1 MQRLTS
7 WLAMWLAAWLVGGLI
22 GTAAAADKSHENHF
36 ATIQVDGKKIGQ
48 VHYTLTYDAQGEI
61 ESLKTNASY
70 SVLGFEVYHFTQDLT
85 ETWQTGELQ
94 SMDGHTN
101 DDGDKFQASVARKPD
116 EYTGV
121 LNGKNLTLPHDAF
134 PNSVW
139 HYQIT
144 EQSLLFNLT
153 DLRLMNVQVSKR
165 AESIKIGGKSFDT
178 ERFDF
183 TGDWQASLWFDQNQQ
198 LLKLEYKIKD
208 RDVVVTLDQ
217 S

>member
-1 MQRLTS
+1 MQRLT
-7 WLAMWLAAWLVGGLI
+7 WWLAASLVLGFI
-22 GTAAAADKSHENHF
+22 GTAAAADKTHENHF

-48 VHYTLTYDAQGEI
+48 VHYTLTYDEQGEI
-61 ESLKTNASY
+61 EALKTNASY

-85 ETWQTGELQ
+85 ETWRTGELQ

-101 DDGDKFQASVARKPD
+101 DDGDKYQASVERKPND
-116 EYTGV
+116 YTGV
-121 LNGKNLTLPHDAF
+121 LNGKNLTLPHNAF

-153 DLRLMNVQVSKR
+153 DLRLMNVRVSKR
-165 AESIKIGGKSFDT
+165 AETLKVGGRSFDS

-183 TGDWQASLWFDQNQQ
+183 TGDWQASLWFDKDQQ

-208 RDVVVTLDQ
+208 RKVVVTLDQ
-217 S
+217 SQAG

>member
-7 WLAMWLAAWLVGGLI
+7 WLAASLVLGFVGP
-22 GTAAAADKSHENHF
+22 AAAADKTHENHF

-48 VHYTLTYDAQGEI
+48 VHYTLTYEEGGAI

-70 SVLGFEVYHFTQDLT
+70 SVLGFEVYHFSQDLT
-85 ETWQTGELQ
+85 ETWQTDELQ

-101 DDGDKFQASVARKPD
+101 DDGDKYQASIERKPD
-116 EYTGV
+116 EYAAV
-121 LNGKNLTLPHDAF
+121 LNGKDLTLPHDAF

-153 DLRLMNVQVSKR
+153 DLRLMNVKVSKR
-165 AESIKIGGKSFDT
+165 PESVKIGRKSFDA

-183 TGDWQASLWFDQNQQ
+183 TGDWQASLWFDHNQQ
-198 LLKLEYKIKD
+198 LLKLEYKVD
-208 RDVVVTLDQ
+208 GRDVVVTLDQ
-217 S
+217 G

>member
-1 MQRLTS
+1 MRHLTS
-7 WLAMWLAAWLVGGLI
+7 GLAAALVLI
-22 GTAAAADKSHENHF
+22 LAASAAAADKSHENHF
-36 ATIQVDGKKIGQ
+36 ATIRVDGKKIGQ
-48 VHYTLTYDAQGEI
+48 VHYTLTLDEGGEV

-70 SVLGFEVYHFTQDLT
+70 SVLGFEVYSFSQDLT
-85 ETWQTGELQ
+85 ERWQTGELQ

-101 DDGDKFQASVARKPD
+101 DDGDKYQASVERKPD
-116 EYTGV
+116 DYAAV
-121 LNGKNLTLPHDAF
+121 LNNKDLTLPHNAF

-153 DLRLMNVQVSKR
+153 DLRLMNVKVSKR
-165 AESIKIGGKSFDT
+165 QESIKIDGKSFAA

-183 TGDWQASLWFDQNQQ
+183 SGDWQASLWFDQNQQ
-198 LLKLEYKIKD
+198 LLKLEYKIKG

-217 S
+217 T

>member
-7 WLAMWLAAWLVGGLI
+7 WLAAALVLGSV
-22 GTAAAADKSHENHF
+22 GTAAAADKAHENHF

-48 VHYTLTYDAQGEI
+48 VHYTLTYDEGGEV
-61 ESLKTNASY
+61 EALKTTASY
-70 SVLGFEVYHFTQDLT
+70 SVLGFEVYHFSQDLT
-85 ETWQTGELQ
+85 ERWQTGELQ

-101 DDGDKFQASVARKPD
+101 DDGDKFQASVERKPD

-121 LNGKNLTLPHDAF
+121 LNGKNMTLPHDAF

-153 DLRLMNVQVSKR
+153 DLRLMNVKVSKR
-165 AESIKIGGKSFDT
+165 PETVKIGGKSFNA

-183 TGDWQASLWFDQNQQ
+183 TGDWQASLWFDPDQQ
-198 LLKLEYKIKD
+198 LLKLEYKING
-208 RDVVVTLDQ
+208 RDVLVTLDQ
-217 S
+217 P

>member
-7 WLAMWLAAWLVGGLI
+7 WLAASLVLSFI
-22 GTAAAADKSHENHF
+22 GTTAAADKTPQNHF

-48 VHYTLTYDAQGEI
+48 VHYTLTYDEQGEV
-61 ESLKTNASY
+61 ESLKTTASY
-70 SVLGFEVYHFTQDLT
+70 SVLGFEVYHFSQDLN
-85 ETWQTGELQ
+85 ETWRSGELQ

-101 DDGDKFQASVARKPD
+101 DDGDKYQASVARKPND
-116 EYTGV
+116 YAGV
-121 LNGKNLTLPHDAF
+121 LNGKNLTLPHNAF

-139 HYQIT
+139 HYDIT
-144 EQSLLFNLT
+144 GQSLLFNLS

-165 AESIKIGGKSFDT
+165 AERVKIGGRSFDS

-217 S
+217 SQAG

>member
-7 WLAMWLAAWLVGGLI
+7 WLAASLVLGFVAA
-22 GTAAAADKSHENHF
+22 AAAADKTHENHF

-48 VHYTLTYDAQGEI
+48 VHYTLTYDEQGEI
-61 ESLKTNASY
+61 EALKTNASY
-70 SVLGFEVYHFTQDLT
+70 SVLGFEVYHFSQDLT
-85 ETWQTGELQ
+85 ERWQTGELQ

-101 DDGDKFQASVARKPD
+101 DDGDKYQASVERKPD
-116 EYTGV
+116 EYAGL
-121 LNGKNLTLPHDAF
+121 LNGKGLTLPHDAF

-165 AESIKIGGKSFDT
+165 EESVKVGGKSFDA

-183 TGDWQASLWFDQNQQ
+183 TGDWQASLWFDQDQQ
-198 LLKLEYKIKD
+198 LLKLEYKVD
-208 RDVVVTLDQ
+208 GRDVVVTLDQ